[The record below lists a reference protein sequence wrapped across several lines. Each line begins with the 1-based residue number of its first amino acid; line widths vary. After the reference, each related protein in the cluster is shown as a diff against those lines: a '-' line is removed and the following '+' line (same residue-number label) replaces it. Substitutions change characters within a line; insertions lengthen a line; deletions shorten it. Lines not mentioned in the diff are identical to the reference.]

1 MIGLISMMAAAAA
14 ATAPA
19 KAPAKAPAPAASV
32 PLINQVM
39 NAAYTGFRIQQA
51 DKFAATPTVPDAEG
65 KPFKVTLR
73 LRDGNSTGISSNNGH
88 YTYEDGRLLF
98 FMSKDTNPRR
108 WYENDKTEVIY
119 FAGVNTPGKSYVG
132 SNAFGTSARVSVEN
146 WRRSALGIVSI
157 PPGEDYPYSRK
168 ELADREQ
175 RGLGKYGSSSTNY
188 YPYEVMVGGPEARAL
203 VANVRV
209 EIEGTMTALSSG
221 KLAECVR
228 RYNGPEID
236 APYDITETTCW
247 VGANI
252 TRIAYVNSA
261 TGAVLKEFGGTA
273 NAAQ

>member
-1 MIGLISMMAAAAA
+1 MISLGLMMAVAAA

-19 KAPAKAPAPAASV
+19 KAPVKAPTAPV

-39 NAAYTGFRIQQA
+39 NAAYTGFRVQQA
-51 DKFAATPTVPDAEG
+51 DKFADAPAFPDAEG

-73 LRDGNSTGISSNNGH
+73 LRDGNSTGISATTGH

-98 FMSKDTNPRR
+98 FMSKDSNPRR

-132 SNAFGTSARVSVEN
+132 SNAFGTSTRVSVEN

-168 ELADREQ
+168 ELADRDA

-209 EIEGTMTALSSG
+209 VIEGTMTKLSSG

-228 RYNGPEID
+228 RSNTPEID

-252 TRIAYVNSA
+252 TRLAYVNSA
-261 TGAVLKEFGGTA
+261 TGEVLKEFGGAAKEA
-273 NAAQ
+273 N